1 MAELVYPPVIALFKL
16 VWRGLDVQF
25 HFEGQENL
33 PKKMDNKGGAVL
45 ACNHVSY
52 LDFAFIGTG
61 ALHTKRYIRFMAKKG
76 AFDNKIAG
84 PLLRG
89 MKHISV
95 DRENGG
101 ASFVTALKALRSG
114 EIVGIFP
121 EATISQSFEIKA
133 MKSGAV
139 RLAIGAQV
147 PLIPVVI
154 WGSQRIW
161 TKNVQK
167 DFRRKSIPIHISYGE
182 PIYLAKDADIEES
195 ENLLREKM
203 ILMLHKVQENYP
215 DSHVGERW
223 APQRLGGTAPALK
236 IEG

>member
-1 MAELVYPPVIALFKL
+1 MLF
-16 VWRGLDVQF
+16 RS
-25 HFEGQENL
+25 FEGQENL
-33 PKKMDNKGGAVL
+33 PKKGGAVL
-45 ACNHVSY
+45 ASNHVSY
-52 LDFAFIGTG
+52 MDFALIGTG
-61 ALHTKRYIRFMAKKG
+61 ALHLKRYIRFMAKKG

-101 ASFVTALKALRSG
+101 ASFVAALRALRDG
-114 EIVGIFP
+114 EIIGIFP
-121 EATISQSFEIKA
+121 EATISTSFEIKG

-147 PLIPVVI
+147 PVIPVVI

-161 TKNVQK
+161 TKGLPKNFK
-167 DFRRKSIPIHISYGE
+167 RKSIPIHISYGE
-182 PIYLAKDADIEES
+182 PMFFGKNADVEKS
-195 ENLLREKM
+195 EQLLREKM
-203 ILMLHKVQENYP
+203 IEMLNEVQASYP

-223 APQRLGGTAPALK
+223 APQRLGGTAPAPV
-236 IEG
+236 IEK

>member
-1 MAELVYPPVIALFKL
+1 MAELVYPPVIGLFKL
-16 VWRGLDVQF
+16 VWKGLDIQF
-25 HFEGQENL
+25 HFEGQDNL
-33 PKKMDNKGGAVL
+33 PKRGGAVL
-45 ACNHVSY
+45 ASNHVSY

-61 ALHTKRYIRFMAKKG
+61 ALHLKRYIRFMAKKG

-95 DRENGG
+95 DRDNGG
-101 ASFVTALKALRSG
+101 ASFVAALKALRSG

-121 EATISQSFEIKA
+121 EATISQSFEIKG

-147 PLIPVVI
+147 PVIPVVI

-161 TKNVQK
+161 TKGVPR
-167 DFRRKSIPIHISYGE
+167 DFRRKSVPIHISYGE
-182 PIYLAKDADIEES
+182 PIYFAKDADIDQS
-195 ENLLREKM
+195 EKILKSKM
-203 ILMLHKVQENYP
+203 VSMLHKLQENYP

-223 APQRLGGTAPALK
+223 APQRLGGTAPAPAV
-236 IEG
+236 EG

>member
-1 MAELVYPPVIALFKL
+1 MAELVYPPVIAAFKA
-16 VWRGLDVQF
+16 VWKGLDIQF
-25 HFEGQENL
+25 KFEGQDNL
-33 PKKMDNKGGAVL
+33 PRKGGAVL
-45 ACNHVSY
+45 ASNHISY
-52 LDFAFIGTG
+52 LDFALIGTG
-61 ALHTKRYIRFMAKKG
+61 ALHLKRYIRFMAKKG

-101 ASFVTALKALRSG
+101 ASFVAALRALRDG

-121 EATISQSFEIKA
+121 EATISTSFEIKG

-147 PLIPVVI
+147 PVIPVVI

-161 TKNVQK
+161 TKGLPKN
-167 DFRRKSIPIHISYGE
+167 FRRQSIPVHIVYGE
-182 PIYLAKDADIEES
+182 PMYFSKDADVEKS
-195 ENLLREKM
+195 ETLLRNKM
-203 ILMLHKVQENYP
+203 IEMLHKLQESYP

-223 APQRLGGTAPALK
+223 APQRLGGTAPAPLNS
-236 IEG
+236 

>member
-1 MAELVYPPVIALFKL
+1 MAELVYPPVIALFKA
-16 VWRGLDVQF
+16 VWKGLDIK
-25 HFEGQENL
+25 FEFKGQENL
-33 PKKMDNKGGAVL
+33 PKKGGAVL
-45 ACNHVSY
+45 ASNHISY

-61 ALHTKRYIRFMAKKG
+61 ALHLKRYIRFMAKKG

-95 DRENGG
+95 DRDNGG
-101 ASFVTALKALRSG
+101 ASFVAALRALRDG

-121 EATISQSFEIKA
+121 EATISTSFEIKA

-139 RLAIGAQV
+139 RLAMGAGV
-147 PLIPVVI
+147 PVIPVVI

-161 TKNVQK
+161 TKGQPRN
-167 DFRRKSIPIHISYGE
+167 FARKSIPVHIVYGE
-182 PIYLAKDADIEES
+182 PMHFAKDANVEDS
-195 ENLLREKM
+195 EKILKNKM
-203 ILMLHKVQENYP
+203 IEMLHKLQEKYP

-223 APQRLGGTAPALK
+223 APQRLGGTAPAPVA
-236 IEG
+236 EN

>member
-1 MAELVYPPVIALFKL
+1 MAELVYPPVIGLFRALWK
-16 VWRGLDVQF
+16 GLDIQF
-25 HFEGQENL
+25 KFEGQENL
-33 PKKMDNKGGAVL
+33 PRKGGAVL
-45 ACNHVSY
+45 ASNHVSY

-61 ALHTKRYIRFMAKKG
+61 ALHLKRYIRFMAKKG

-95 DRENGG
+95 DRDNGG

-121 EATISQSFEIKA
+121 EATISQSFEIKG

-147 PLIPVVI
+147 PVIPVVI

-161 TKNVQK
+161 TKGVPR
-167 DFRRKSIPIHISYGE
+167 DFRRKAIPVHIAYGE
-182 PIYLAKDADIEES
+182 PINFAKDADIEDS
-195 ENLLREKM
+195 ERLLRERM
-203 ILMLHKVQENYP
+203 ISMLHKLQESYP

-223 APQRLGGTAPALK
+223 APQRLGGTAPAPAV
-236 IEG
+236 EG

>member
-1 MAELVYPPVIALFKL
+1 MAELVYPPVISLFKL
-16 VWRGLDVQF
+16 VWKGLDIQF
-25 HFEGQENL
+25 HFEGQDNL
-33 PKKMDNKGGAVL
+33 PKKGGAVL
-45 ACNHVSY
+45 ASNHVSY

-61 ALHTKRYIRFMAKKG
+61 ALHLKRYIRFMAKKG

-95 DRENGG
+95 DRDNGG
-101 ASFVTALKALRSG
+101 ASFVAALKALNAG

-147 PLIPVVI
+147 PVIPVVI

-161 TKNVQK
+161 TKGVPR
-167 DFRRKSIPIHISYGE
+167 DFRRKSLPIHIAYGE
-182 PIYLAKDADIEES
+182 PIHFAKDADVEQAEKDLRARMIE
-195 ENLLREKM
+195 
-203 ILMLHKVQENYP
+203 MLYKVQNEYP

-223 APQRLGGTAPALK
+223 APQRLGGTAPAPV

>member
-1 MAELVYPPVIALFKL
+1 MAELVYPPVIGLFRALWK
-16 VWRGLDVQF
+16 GLDIQF
-25 HFEGQENL
+25 KFAGQENL
-33 PKKMDNKGGAVL
+33 PRKGGAVL
-45 ACNHVSY
+45 ASNHISY
-52 LDFAFIGTG
+52 LDFALIGTG
-61 ALHTKRYIRFMAKKG
+61 ALHLKRYIRFMAKKG

-101 ASFVTALKALRSG
+101 ASFVTALRALRDG

-121 EATISQSFEIKA
+121 EATISTSFEIKG

-139 RLAIGAQV
+139 RLAMGAGV
-147 PLIPVVI
+147 PVIPVVI

-161 TKNVQK
+161 TKGLPK
-167 DFRRKSIPIHISYGE
+167 DFRRNSIPVHIVYGE
-182 PIYLAKDADIEES
+182 PLRFSKDANLEEA
-195 ENLLREKM
+195 ETLLRKKM
-203 ILMLHKVQENYP
+203 IEMLHKLQDQYP

-223 APQRLGGTAPALK
+223 APQRLGGTAPAPLNS
-236 IEG
+236 

>member
-1 MAELVYPPVIALFKL
+1 MAELVYTPVVGGFKL
-16 VWRGLDVQF
+16 VWKSLGIKF
-25 HFEGQENL
+25 KFYGQENL
-33 PKKMDNKGGAVL
+33 PKQGGAVL
-45 ACNHVSY
+45 ASNHVSY

-61 ALHTKRYIRFMAKKG
+61 ALHLKRYIRFMAKKA

-95 DRENGG
+95 DRESGS
-101 ASFVTALKALRSG
+101 ASFVSALRALRDG

-121 EATISQSFEIKA
+121 EATISTSFEIKG

-147 PLIPVVI
+147 PVIPVVI

-161 TKNVQK
+161 TKGVPR
-167 DFRRKSIPIHISYGE
+167 DFRRKNVPIHISYGE
-182 PIYLAKDADIEES
+182 AIYFAKDADVEMS
-195 ENLLREKM
+195 ETLLRNKM
-203 ILMLHKVQENYP
+203 IEMLLEVQEKYP
-215 DSHVGERW
+215 DSHVGQRW
-223 APQRLGGTAPALK
+223 APQRLGGTAPAPDFK
-236 IEG
+236 V

>member
-1 MAELVYPPVIALFKL
+1 VAELVYPPVITLFKA
-16 VWRGLDVQF
+16 VWKGLDIQF
-25 HFEGQENL
+25 EFEGQENL
-33 PKKMDNKGGAVL
+33 PRIGGAVL
-45 ACNHVSY
+45 ASNHVSY

-61 ALHTKRYIRFMAKKG
+61 ALHLKRYIRFMAKKG

-95 DRENGG
+95 DRDNGS
-101 ASFVTALKALRSG
+101 ASFVAALRALRDG

-121 EATISQSFEIKA
+121 EATISTSFEIKA

-139 RLAIGAQV
+139 RLAMGAGV
-147 PLIPVVI
+147 PVIPVVI

-161 TKNVQK
+161 TKGQPRN
-167 DFRRKSIPIHISYGE
+167 FARKSIPVHIVYGE
-182 PIYLAKDADIEES
+182 PMYFAKDANVEES
-195 ENLLREKM
+195 EKILKNRM
-203 ILMLHKVQENYP
+203 IEMLHKLQEKYP

-223 APQRLGGTAPALK
+223 APQRLGGTAPAPVA
-236 IEG
+236 EN

>member
-1 MAELVYPPVIALFKL
+1 MAELVYPPVIGAFKL
-16 VWRGLDVQF
+16 LWKGLDLQF
-25 HFEGQENL
+25 KFEGQENL
-33 PKKMDNKGGAVL
+33 PKKGGAVL
-45 ACNHVSY
+45 ASNHVSY
-52 LDFAFIGTG
+52 IDFALIGTG
-61 ALHTKRYIRFMAKKG
+61 ALHLKRYIRFMAKKG

-101 ASFVTALKALRSG
+101 ASFVAALRALRDG
-114 EIVGIFP
+114 EIIGIFP
-121 EATISQSFEIKA
+121 EATISTSFEIKG

-147 PLIPVVI
+147 PVIPVVI

-161 TKNVQK
+161 TKGLPKNFK
-167 DFRRKSIPIHISYGE
+167 RESIPIHISYGE
-182 PIYLAKDADIEES
+182 PMFFGKDADVEKS
-195 ENLLREKM
+195 EQLLREKM
-203 ILMLHKVQENYP
+203 IEMLNKVQASYP

-223 APQRLGGTAPALK
+223 APQRLGGTAPAPV
-236 IEG
+236 IEK

>member
-1 MAELVYPPVIALFKL
+1 MAELVYPPVIGLFRALWK
-16 VWRGLDVQF
+16 GLDIQF

-33 PKKMDNKGGAVL
+33 PRKGGAVL
-45 ACNHVSY
+45 ASNHVSY

-61 ALHTKRYIRFMAKKG
+61 ALHLKRYIRFMAKKG

-101 ASFVTALKALRSG
+101 ASFVTALRALRDG

-121 EATISQSFEIKA
+121 EATISTSFEIKG

-139 RLAIGAQV
+139 RLAMGAGV
-147 PLIPVVI
+147 PVIPVVI

-161 TKNVQK
+161 TKGMPK
-167 DFRRKSIPIHISYGE
+167 DFRRKSVPVHIVYG
-182 PIYLAKDADIEES
+182 PAMTFAKD
-195 ENLLREKM
+195 ENLEAAETLLRNKM
-203 ILMLHKVQENYP
+203 IEMLHKLQQSYP

-223 APQRLGGTAPALK
+223 APQRLGGTAPAPLNS
-236 IEG
+236 

>member
-1 MAELVYPPVIALFKL
+1 MAELVYPPVISAFKALWK
-16 VWRGLDVQF
+16 GLDIQF
-25 HFEGQENL
+25 KFEGQDNL
-33 PKKMDNKGGAVL
+33 PRKGGAVL
-45 ACNHVSY
+45 ASNHVSY

-61 ALHTKRYIRFMAKKG
+61 ALHLKRYIRFMAKKA

-95 DRENGG
+95 DRDNGG
-101 ASFVTALKALRSG
+101 ASFVTALRALRDG
-114 EIVGIFP
+114 EIIGIFP
-121 EATISQSFEIKA
+121 EATISTSFEIKG

-147 PLIPVVI
+147 PVIPVVI

-161 TKNVQK
+161 TKGVPK
-167 DFRRKSIPIHISYGE
+167 DFRRKSVPVHIKYGE
-182 PIYLAKDADIEES
+182 PIYFAKDADVEKS
-195 ENLLREKM
+195 ETLLRNKM
-203 ILMLHKVQENYP
+203 IEMLNKLQEQYP

-223 APQRLGGTAPALK
+223 APQRLGGTAPAPIK
-236 IEG
+236 

>member
-1 MAELVYPPVIALFKL
+1 
-16 VWRGLDVQF
+16 
-25 HFEGQENL
+25 
-33 PKKMDNKGGAVL
+33 
-45 ACNHVSY
+45 
-52 LDFAFIGTG
+52 
-61 ALHTKRYIRFMAKKG
+61 MAKKG

-101 ASFVTALKALRSG
+101 ASFVAALRALRDG
-114 EIVGIFP
+114 EVIGIFP
-121 EATISQSFEIKA
+121 EATISTSFEIKG

-147 PLIPVVI
+147 PVIPVVI

-161 TKNVQK
+161 TKGLPKNFK
-167 DFRRKSIPIHISYGE
+167 RNSIPIHISYGE
-182 PIYLAKDADIEES
+182 PIYFSKDADVEKS
-195 ENLLREKM
+195 EQKLREIM
-203 ILMLHKVQENYP
+203 IEMLHAVQSGYP

-223 APQRLGGTAPALK
+223 APQRLGGTAPAPV
-236 IEG
+236 IEK

>member
-1 MAELVYPPVIALFKL
+1 MAELVYPPVISAFKL
-16 VWRGLDVQF
+16 LWKGLDLQF
-25 HFEGQENL
+25 KFEGQDNL
-33 PKKMDNKGGAVL
+33 PKKGGAVL
-45 ACNHVSY
+45 ASNHVSY
-52 LDFAFIGTG
+52 IDFALIGTG
-61 ALHTKRYIRFMAKKG
+61 ALHLKRYIRFMAKKG

-101 ASFVTALKALRSG
+101 ASFVAALRALRDG
-114 EIVGIFP
+114 EVIGIFP
-121 EATISQSFEIKA
+121 EATISTSFEIKG

-147 PLIPVVI
+147 PVIPVVI

-161 TKNVQK
+161 TKGLPKNFK
-167 DFRRKSIPIHISYGE
+167 RNSIPIHISYGE
-182 PIYLAKDADIEES
+182 PIYFSKDADVEKS
-195 ENLLREKM
+195 EQKLREIM
-203 ILMLHKVQENYP
+203 IEMLHVVQSGYP

-223 APQRLGGTAPALK
+223 APQRLGGTAPAPV
-236 IEG
+236 IEK

>member
-1 MAELVYPPVIALFKL
+1 MAELVYPPVIGLFKL
-16 VWRGLDVQF
+16 VWRGLDIQF
-25 HFEGQENL
+25 HFEGQDNL
-33 PKKMDNKGGAVL
+33 PKKGGAVI
-45 ACNHVSY
+45 ASNHVSY

-61 ALHTKRYIRFMAKKG
+61 ALHLKRYIRFMAKKG

-95 DRENGG
+95 DRDNGG
-101 ASFVTALKALRSG
+101 ASFVAALKALRSG

-121 EATISQSFEIKA
+121 EATISQSFEIKG

-147 PLIPVVI
+147 PIIPVVI

-161 TKNVQK
+161 TKGVPR
-167 DFRRKSIPIHISYGE
+167 DFRRKSIPVHIAYGE
-182 PIYLAKDADIEES
+182 PIYFAKDADVDASES
-195 ENLLREKM
+195 LLRESM
-203 ILMLHKVQENYP
+203 IAMLHKVQESYP

-223 APQRLGGTAPALK
+223 APQRLGGTAPAPAV
-236 IEG
+236 EG

>member
-1 MAELVYPPVIALFKL
+1 MAELVYSPVISAFKL
-16 VWRGLDVQF
+16 VWKGLDIQF

-33 PKKMDNKGGAVL
+33 PKKGGAVL
-45 ACNHVSY
+45 ASNHVSY

-61 ALHTKRYIRFMAKKG
+61 ALHLKRYIRFMAKKA

-95 DRENGG
+95 DRDNGG
-101 ASFVTALKALRSG
+101 ASFVAALKALRSG

-121 EATISQSFEIKA
+121 EATISTSFEIKG

-147 PLIPVVI
+147 PVIPVVI

-161 TKNVQK
+161 TKGVPR
-167 DFRRKSIPIHISYGE
+167 DFRRKSVPVYISYGE
-182 PIYLAKDADIEES
+182 PMNFGKDADIESAERALKS
-195 ENLLREKM
+195 KM
-203 ILMLHKVQENYP
+203 VEMLHSLQSQYP

-223 APQRLGGTAPALK
+223 APQRLGGTAPAPV
-236 IEG
+236 E

>member
-1 MAELVYPPVIALFKL
+1 MAELVYPPVIGLFRALWK
-16 VWRGLDVQF
+16 GLDIQF

-33 PKKMDNKGGAVL
+33 PRRGGAVL
-45 ACNHVSY
+45 ASNHVSY

-61 ALHTKRYIRFMAKKG
+61 ALHLKRYIRFMAKKG

-101 ASFVTALKALRSG
+101 ASFVTALRALRDG

-121 EATISQSFEIKA
+121 EATISTSFEIKG

-139 RLAIGAQV
+139 RLAMGAGV
-147 PLIPVVI
+147 PVIPVVI

-161 TKNVQK
+161 TKGVPK
-167 DFRRKSIPIHISYGE
+167 DFRRKSIPVHIVYG
-182 PIYLAKDADIEES
+182 PAITFAKD
-195 ENLLREKM
+195 ENLEAAETLLRNKM
-203 ILMLHKVQENYP
+203 IEMLHKLQQSYP

-223 APQRLGGTAPALK
+223 APQRLGGTAPAPLNS
-236 IEG
+236 

>member
-1 MAELVYPPVIALFKL
+1 MAELVYPPVIGLFKL
-16 VWRGLDVQF
+16 VWRGLDIQF
-25 HFEGQENL
+25 NFEGQDNL
-33 PKKMDNKGGAVL
+33 PKKGGAVI
-45 ACNHVSY
+45 ASNHVSY

-61 ALHTKRYIRFMAKKG
+61 ALHLKRYIRFMAKKG

-95 DRENGG
+95 DRDNGG
-101 ASFVTALKALRSG
+101 ASFVAALKALRSG

-121 EATISQSFEIKA
+121 EATISQSFEIKG

-147 PLIPVVI
+147 PIIPVVI

-161 TKNVQK
+161 TKGVPR
-167 DFRRKSIPIHISYGE
+167 DFRRKSIPVHIAYGE
-182 PIYLAKDADIEES
+182 PIYFAKDADVDASES
-195 ENLLREKM
+195 LLRESM
-203 ILMLHKVQENYP
+203 IAMLHKVQESYP

-223 APQRLGGTAPALK
+223 APQRLGGTAPAPAV
-236 IEG
+236 EG

>member
-1 MAELVYPPVIALFKL
+1 MAELVYPPVIGAFKL
-16 VWRGLDVQF
+16 LWRGLDLQF
-25 HFEGQENL
+25 KFEGQENL
-33 PKKMDNKGGAVL
+33 PKKGGAVL
-45 ACNHVSY
+45 ASNHVSY
-52 LDFAFIGTG
+52 MDFALIGTG
-61 ALHTKRYIRFMAKKG
+61 ALHLKRYIRFMAKKV

-101 ASFVTALKALRSG
+101 ASFVAALRALRDG
-114 EIVGIFP
+114 EIIGIFP
-121 EATISQSFEIKA
+121 EATISTSFEIKG

-147 PLIPVVI
+147 PVIPVVI

-161 TKNVQK
+161 TKGLPKNFK
-167 DFRRKSIPIHISYGE
+167 RKSFPIHISYGE
-182 PIYLAKDADIEES
+182 PMFFGKDADVEKS
-195 ENLLREKM
+195 EQLLREKM
-203 ILMLHKVQENYP
+203 IEMLNKVQRGYP

-223 APQRLGGTAPALK
+223 APQRLGGTAPAPV
-236 IEG
+236 IEK

>member
-1 MAELVYPPVIALFKL
+1 MAELVYPPVIGLFRALWK
-16 VWRGLDVQF
+16 GLDIQF
-25 HFEGQENL
+25 HFEGQDNL
-33 PKKMDNKGGAVL
+33 PRRGGAVL
-45 ACNHVSY
+45 ASNHVSY

-61 ALHTKRYIRFMAKKG
+61 ALHLKRYIRFMAKKG

-101 ASFVTALKALRSG
+101 ASFVTALRALRDG

-121 EATISQSFEIKA
+121 EATISTSFEIKG

-139 RLAIGAQV
+139 RLAMGAGV
-147 PLIPVVI
+147 PVIPVVI

-161 TKNVQK
+161 TKGVPK
-167 DFRRKSIPIHISYGE
+167 DFRRKSVPVHIVYG
-182 PIYLAKDADIEES
+182 PAMTFAKD
-195 ENLLREKM
+195 ENLEAAETLLRNKM
-203 ILMLHKVQENYP
+203 IEMLHKLQQSYP

-223 APQRLGGTAPALK
+223 APQRLGGTAPAPLNS
-236 IEG
+236 

>member
-1 MAELVYPPVIALFKL
+1 MAELVYPPVISLFRL
-16 VWRGLDVQF
+16 VWKGLDIQF

-33 PKKMDNKGGAVL
+33 PRKGGAVI

-52 LDFAFIGTG
+52 LDFALIGIG

-114 EIVGIFP
+114 EVVGIFP
-121 EATISQSFEIKA
+121 EATISQSFEIKG

-147 PLIPVVI
+147 PIVPVVI

-161 TKNVQK
+161 TKGLPK
-167 DFRRKSIPIHISYGE
+167 DFRRKSIPVHIAYGE
-182 PIYLAKDADIEES
+182 PIYFAKDADVEKS
-195 ENLLREKM
+195 EKALREKM
-203 ILMLHKVQENYP
+203 ISMLHRLQDNYP

-223 APQRLGGTAPALK
+223 APQRLGGTAPAPV

>member
-1 MAELVYPPVIALFKL
+1 MAELVYPPVIGLFRALWK
-16 VWRGLDVQF
+16 GLDIQF

-33 PKKMDNKGGAVL
+33 PRRGGAVL
-45 ACNHVSY
+45 ASNHVSY

-61 ALHTKRYIRFMAKKG
+61 ALHLKRYIRFMAKKG

-101 ASFVTALKALRSG
+101 ASFVTALRALRDG

-121 EATISQSFEIKA
+121 EATISTSFEIKG

-139 RLAIGAQV
+139 RLAMGAGV
-147 PLIPVVI
+147 PVIPVVI

-161 TKNVQK
+161 TKGVPK
-167 DFRRKSIPIHISYGE
+167 DFRRKSVPVHIVYG
-182 PIYLAKDADIEES
+182 PAMTFAKD
-195 ENLLREKM
+195 ENLEAAETLLRNKM
-203 ILMLHKVQENYP
+203 IEMLHKLQQSYP

-223 APQRLGGTAPALK
+223 APQRLGGTAPAPLNS
-236 IEG
+236 

>member
-1 MAELVYPPVIALFKL
+1 MAELVYPPVIGLFKL
-16 VWRGLDVQF
+16 VWKGLDIQF
-25 HFEGQENL
+25 HFEGQDNL
-33 PKKMDNKGGAVL
+33 PKRGGAVL
-45 ACNHVSY
+45 ASNHVSY

-61 ALHTKRYIRFMAKKG
+61 ALHLKRYIRFMAKKG

-95 DRENGG
+95 DRDNGS
-101 ASFVTALKALRSG
+101 ASFVAALKALRSG

-121 EATISQSFEIKA
+121 EATISQSFEIKG

-147 PLIPVVI
+147 PVIPVVI

-161 TKNVQK
+161 TKGVPR
-167 DFRRKSIPIHISYGE
+167 DFRRKSVPIHISYGE
-182 PIYLAKDADIEES
+182 PIYFAKDADIDQS
-195 ENLLREKM
+195 EKILKSKM
-203 ILMLHKVQENYP
+203 VSMLHKLQENYP

-223 APQRLGGTAPALK
+223 APQRLGGTAPAPAV
-236 IEG
+236 EG

>member
-1 MAELVYPPVIALFKL
+1 MAEFVYPPVITLFKA
-16 VWRGLDVQF
+16 VWKGLDIQF
-25 HFEGQENL
+25 EFKGQENL
-33 PKKMDNKGGAVL
+33 PRTGGAVL
-45 ACNHVSY
+45 ASNHVSY

-61 ALHTKRYIRFMAKKG
+61 ALHLKRYIRFMAKKG

-95 DRENGG
+95 DRDNGS
-101 ASFVTALKALRSG
+101 ASFVAALRALRDG

-121 EATISQSFEIKA
+121 EATISTSFEIKA

-139 RLAIGAQV
+139 RLAMGAGV
-147 PLIPVVI
+147 PVIPVVI

-161 TKNVQK
+161 TKGQPRN
-167 DFRRKSIPIHISYGE
+167 FARKSIPVHIVYGE
-182 PIYLAKDADIEES
+182 PMYFAKDANVEES
-195 ENLLREKM
+195 EKILKNRM
-203 ILMLHKVQENYP
+203 IEMLHKLQEKYP

-223 APQRLGGTAPALK
+223 APQRLGGTAPAPVA
-236 IEG
+236 EN

>member
-1 MAELVYPPVIALFKL
+1 MAELVYPPVIGLFKL
-16 VWRGLDVQF
+16 VWRGLDIQF
-25 HFEGQENL
+25 HFEGQDNL
-33 PKKMDNKGGAVL
+33 PKKGGAVI
-45 ACNHVSY
+45 ASNHVSY

-61 ALHTKRYIRFMAKKG
+61 ALHLKRYIRFMAKKG

-89 MKHISV
+89 MKHMSV
-95 DRENGG
+95 DRDNGG
-101 ASFVTALKALRSG
+101 ASFVAALKARRSG

-121 EATISQSFEIKA
+121 EATISQSFEIKG

-147 PLIPVVI
+147 PIIPVVI

-161 TKNVQK
+161 TKGVPR
-167 DFRRKSIPIHISYGE
+167 DFRRKSIPVHIAYGE
-182 PIYLAKDADIEES
+182 PIYFAKDADVDASES
-195 ENLLREKM
+195 LLRESM
-203 ILMLHKVQENYP
+203 IAMLHKVQESYP

-223 APQRLGGTAPALK
+223 APQRLG
-236 IEG
+236 